1 MARCEAELPRDGH
14 HGMLALAGAR
24 GLAAM
29 GGEAAAEAIKPFME
43 KGVLS
48 DYGRRGAIS
57 AFGRAAGQAT
67 ERSYRQAAAAHL
79 AAGPIFDDVEAIRRA
94 ALGALASVGE
104 SSFATVIE
112 NAKGTIAEQHYARE
126 LLVHIRKLRKA
137 SAGEDQAERIGK
149 MIESVEKKHSLF
161 VSKRAEVLQLA
172 GGTLHQRQHVVKGIG
187 VVHVLKGFVREGEG
201 LFLLRER
208 GAPRF
213 QPSLDRSERLSILD
227 RPFLHCHQPL

>member
-149 MIESVEKKHSLF
+149 MIESVEKKLG
-161 VSKRAEVLQLA
+161 E
-172 GGTLHQRQHVVKGIG
+172 KGE
-187 VVHVLKGFVREGEG
+187 KEGKE
-201 LFLLRER
+201 EK
-208 GAPRF
+208 
-213 QPSLDRSERLSILD
+213 
-227 RPFLHCHQPL
+227 